1 MSLAFKFSTMKTRY
15 LILHMIGFALQV
27 NSAYAQTAKNDSLSK
42 SHDEMMAIIMTQPKV
57 PIKTIGI
64 LVYDGYNTLD
74 AMGPYHTLAE
84 LMGTKAFF
92 IAKHKGMIKNQRGLQ
107 MKVDTSFAEVKSL
120 DILVIPGGAVE
131 TFMQTQDTATL
142 NWIKEI
148 DKTTQYTTSVCTG
161 SWILGATGLLKGKN
175 ATSNWYR
182 AEEMMAMYG
191 ANFKKERWVKD
202 GKYWTS
208 AGVTA
213 GMDMS
218 LAIID
223 DLMGR
228 RYTEGVMLDLEY
240 DPKPPYYAGVPEKAE
255 PIVADMMKEMYDM
268 ALLPLIEK
276 EKKARQTKKKN
287 PVFVQWP
294 ALDDYHSVMSKTFHP
309 AEEGNIEPT
318 KANAALLSEKAKL
331 LSQSVIPESLNKP
344 GMKELVAKLEK
355 ESFAL
360 AKLVKLK
367 KTDAKLKEAIFSLH
381 DRFHEIMGKC
391 MEH

>member
-1 MSLAFKFSTMKTRY
+1 MKKFLSIIIAALTLAATISFGQTTNSDSLAKR
-15 LILHMIGFALQV
+15 H
-27 NSAYAQTAKNDSLSK
+27 N
-42 SHDEMMAIIMTQPKV
+42 EMMAIIMTQPKV

-84 LMGTKAFF
+84 IMGAKTFF
-92 IAKHKGMIKNQRGLQ
+92 IAKQKGLIKNQRGLE
-107 MKVDTSFAEVKSL
+107 MKVDTSFADVKNL

-131 TFMQTQDTATL
+131 TFMQTQDTVTL
-142 NWIKEI
+142 SWIRQI
-148 DKTTQYTTSVCTG
+148 DKTTHYTTSVCTG

-182 AEEMMAMYG
+182 ADEMMTLYG

-276 EKKARQTKKKN
+276 EKKKIAYKK
-287 PVFVQWP
+287 PSVFSQWP
-294 ALDDYHSVMSKTFHP
+294 ALDEYHKVMSKTFHP
-309 AEEGNIEPT
+309 AEEGNLEPT
-318 KANAALLSEKAKL
+318 KRNAGELAAKATLLNQSTIPTAFQKDGMSKSVL
-331 LSQSVIPESLNKP
+331 L
-344 GMKELVAKLEK
+344 LEK
-355 ESFAL
+355 ESNAL
-360 AKLVKLK
+360 AKMVKQKKSNTDLK
-367 KTDAKLKEAIFSLH
+367 TAIFSLH
-381 DRFHEIMGKC
+381 DRFHEIVGLC
-391 MEH
+391 RE

>member
-1 MSLAFKFSTMKTRY
+1 MKAGKKILSIAFSIFAA
-15 LILHMIGFALQV
+15 LICTGQSA
-27 NSAYAQTAKNDSLSK
+27 NSDSLTK
-42 SHDEMMAIIMTQPKV
+42 RHNEMMAIIMTQPKV

-84 LMGTKAFF
+84 IMGAKTFF
-92 IAKHKGMIKNQRGLQ
+92 VAKQKGPVKNQRGLE
-107 MKVDTSFAEVKSL
+107 MKVDTAFADVQSL

-131 TFMQTQDTATL
+131 TFMQTQDTVTL
-142 NWIKEI
+142 NWIKQI
-148 DKTTQYTTSVCTG
+148 DKTTQYTASVCTG
-161 SWILGATGLLKGKN
+161 SWILGATGLLNGKN

-182 AEEMMAMYG
+182 AEEMMKLYG

-218 LAIID
+218 LAMID

-276 EKKARQTKKKN
+276 EKKKREASKK
-287 PVFVQWP
+287 PSVFAVWP
-294 ALDDYHSVMSKTFHP
+294 ALDEYHKVMSKTFHP
-309 AEEGNIEPT
+309 AEEGNLDPL
-318 KANAALLSEKAKL
+318 KSNAADLAAKATLLKQSKIPADFKKEGIK
-331 LSQSVIPESLNKP
+331 QSVSL
-344 GMKELVAKLEK
+344 LEK
-355 ESFAL
+355 ESAAL
-360 AKLVKLK
+360 AKLVKNK
-367 KTDAKLKEAIFSLH
+367 KSDEELMKAITALH
-381 DRFHEIMGKC
+381 DRFHEIVGLC
-391 MEH
+391 RE